1 MQLVRAVLVLAVAL
15 ATPHMAALAHH
26 SFAAEY
32 DSEKPVTVSGTV
44 TKVEW
49 MNPHIY
55 VTLDVKG
62 ADGQVAQWRLEG
74 YPPNMLVRQGWK
86 KDVTLKPGTE
96 VTVTGWRSRL
106 EIRRTAPAVRSRSP
120 TAASCGWVRRQGR
133 AACSIEHANVALARR
148 IAA

>member
-1 MQLVRAVLVLAVAL
+1 MRAVLILAVAL
-15 ATPHMAALAHH
+15 ATPQMVALAHH

-62 ADGQVAQWRLEG
+62 PDGKVAQWRLEG

-86 KDVTLKPGTE
+86 KDVSMKVGDTVSVSGWQARAESNTAIARE
-96 VTVTGWRSRL
+96 VTWPDGRKLTSGP
-106 EIRRTAPAVRSRSP
+106 PA
-120 TAASCGWVRRQGR
+120 TIGGQ
-133 AACSIEHANVALARR
+133 
-148 IAA
+148 

>member
-1 MQLVRAVLVLAVAL
+1 MRAVLILAVAL
-15 ATPHMAALAHH
+15 ATPHMTALAHH

-62 ADGQVAQWRLEG
+62 ADGRVAQWRLEG

-86 KDVTLKPGTE
+86 RDVSMKPGDTVTVSGWQARAESNTAAARE
-96 VTVTGWRSRL
+96 VTWPDGRKLTSGP
-106 EIRRTAPAVRSRSP
+106 PA
-120 TAASCGWVRRQGR
+120 GIGGQ
-133 AACSIEHANVALARR
+133 
-148 IAA
+148 